1 MDLVVSADHDRAVVV
16 ADEMAAPPVGKT
28 YALWYD
34 TDGVMVL
41 HGTFSPDADGAVREQ
56 VDGVP
61 EGVVGVT
68 VEDAGSTPVEPNL
81 PPVALGEI

>member
-1 MDLVVSADHDRAVVV
+1 
-16 ADEMAAPPVGKT
+16 MAAPPVGKT

-41 HGTFSPDADGAVREQ
+41 HGTFAPDEEGQVRQ
-56 VDGVP
+56 KVPGVP

-68 VEDAGSTPVEPNL
+68 VEDAGSAPVEPNL
-81 PPVALGEI
+81 PPIAVGEL